1 MKPRP
6 IEVDTT
12 LQAISGPPPILL
24 NQSRTVSFSSNFEH
38 RSDSSVLEL
47 QGVRCRIEIHF
58 GTPSGLNRCNRR
70 AQRKWVYHRGS
81 IKCSG
86 LGLSNAISLGLSI
99 MPTERVEHQ
108 RRILARQ
115 LLVAIW
121 GGKCKNTIVRVKPK
135 KSGIREGRP
144 PALGHMLSGRPAQ

>member
-24 NQSRTVSFSSNFEH
+24 NQSRTASFSSNFEH

-86 LGLSNAISLGLSI
+86 LGLGNAIS
-99 MPTERVEHQ
+99 
-108 RRILARQ
+108 
-115 LLVAIW
+115 
-121 GGKCKNTIVRVKPK
+121 
-135 KSGIREGRP
+135 
-144 PALGHMLSGRPAQ
+144 